1 MSNLNDDD
9 AGYRVVL
16 RAQIN
21 NELANVK
28 IYQSLDLPDFRS
40 SGKRKR
46 TDARLESILK
56 CLDPAGMQILDL
68 GCSNG
73 YFCYELAKRGGK
85 VTGVDKNE
93 PVLALNRKIAA
104 YYGWNAQ
111 FQDAFLDIAFF
122 NNLPRYDAIL
132 FLSVIHHIFNNTS
145 RQPIEMCRNIVSILA
160 GKTDLLIFEIGQ
172 SGEPFGWSRKLAL
185 MEPNPKQWIL
195 QNLFEDSG
203 FTKVEVIDPPA
214 FTKGALA
221 PLRRRI
227 WDINRRWTVLPPRHY
242 LRKAIAHLLVKLF
255 IYDPRDTRY
264 IFVARK

>member
-1 MSNLNDDD
+1 MIKQNNNDPVS
-9 AGYRVVL
+9 RENL
-16 RAQIN
+16 RAEIN
-21 NELANVK
+21 KGLANVK

-46 TDARLESILK
+46 TDARLEGILK
-56 CLDPAGMQILDL
+56 CLDSAGKQILDL

-73 YFCYELAKRGGK
+73 YFCYELAKRGGT

-104 YYGWNAQ
+104 YYGWNIE
-111 FQDAFLDIAFF
+111 FHDAFLDAAFF
-122 NNLPRYDAIL
+122 RNLPRYDAVL
-132 FLSVIHHIFNNTS
+132 FLSVIHHIFNNTL
-145 RQPIEMCRNIVSILA
+145 RQPIECCRNIISILA
-160 GKTDLLIFEIGQ
+160 EKTDLLIFEIGQ

-185 MEPNPKQWIL
+185 MEPDPKQWIL
-195 QNLFEDSG
+195 QNLFEGSG
-203 FTKVEVIDPPA
+203 FNQIEVIEPPA
-214 FTKGALA
+214 FTLGALA

-227 WDINRRWTVLPPRHY
+227 WDINRKWTVLPPRNY
-242 LRKAIAHLLVKLF
+242 LRKLVAHLLVKLF